1 MERIDFLVDII
12 ISGELYD
19 EKYVVDY
26 HDHYRYFTT
35 QIKKNK
41 KLLLFLLPYIWTWD
55 DENLDEIKHII
66 KSNYGSDLGFFKEAL
81 IHDDE
86 DGSCLLLA
94 ECNVCENKEILLLA
108 VSAAKNHNRIGNTVN
123 IFGSD
128 SLKKDQE
135 FLSEVLKIYPREFEE
150 IGQYVK
156 LKNTVNNVLNEDGT
170 LLEFALDE
178 FKKDNEVIE
187 VAVRNNLSAIQFVPL
202 ELKSNPESPFFEEW
216 FRFNNGNV
224 NY

>member
-1 MERIDFLVDII
+1 MERIDFLVDVI

-19 EKYVVDY
+19 ENYVVD
-26 HDHYRYFTT
+26 HNDHYRFFNT

-41 KLLLFLLPYIWTWD
+41 KLLLFLLPHIWTWD

-81 IHDDE
+81 SHDDE
-86 DGSCLLLA
+86 DGSCLGLA
-94 ECNVCENKEILLLA
+94 ESNVYENKEILLLA
-108 VSAAKNHNRIGNTVN
+108 VSAEKNHNRMGSTISA
-123 IFGSD
+123 FGSD

-135 FLSEVLKIYPREFEE
+135 FLSEVLKIYPREFEF

-156 LKNTVNNVLNEDGT
+156 LKNTVNNVLNEDGS

-224 NY
+224 NW